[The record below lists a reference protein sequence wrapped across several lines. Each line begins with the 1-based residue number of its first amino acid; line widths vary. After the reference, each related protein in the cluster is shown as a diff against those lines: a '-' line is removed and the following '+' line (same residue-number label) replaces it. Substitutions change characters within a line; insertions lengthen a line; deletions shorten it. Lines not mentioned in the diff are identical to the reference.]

1 MIFKLKD
8 LVSFNLNSQK
18 IFQEKLPLTCAYKL
32 SKIQRAIAEDLEFY
46 QKKYLEIVNEYGD
59 KDENGNLKYS
69 ENGTVVLMIPE
80 RKEEAQKE
88 INELDNME
96 VDLDL
101 DNYLLELSDF
111 EKDKKISMQE
121 LVGILPFMR

>member
-69 ENGTVVLMIPE
+69 ENGTVVLMVPE

-88 INELDNME
+88 ISKLDNME